1 MSFKIELGDG
11 SFSDLVCYDNGREWK
26 GRSVSSNRVE
36 GGEDADGF
44 KYLGGEFLWWMLLG
58 GSQA

>member
-44 KYLGGEFLWWMLLG
+44 RY
-58 GSQA
+58 